1 MRYLTLPEVLRLHGR
16 ILEQS
21 GRGAGLRDLGGLES
35 ALAQPRVTVAGEDA
49 YPSLESKAASLCY
62 SLVNNHPF
70 LDGNKR
76 VGHAAMEVFLV
87 LNGMEI
93 NAGVDEQERVMLSLA
108 AGRMTGDELET
119 WLSKVIRPTIQSN
132 GPR

>member
-1 MRYLTLPEVLRLHGR
+1 MRYLTLPEVLRLHQR
-16 ILEQS
+16 ILQQS
-21 GRGAGLRDLGGLES
+21 GGSAGLRDLGSLES
-35 ALAQPRVTVAGEDA
+35 AIAQPRMTVAGEDA
-49 YPSLESKAASLCY
+49 YPSMESKAAALCY

-93 NAGVDEQERVMLSLA
+93 NAGVDDQERVILSVA
-108 AGRMTGDELET
+108 ASRMRREELVA
-119 WLSKVIRPTIQSN
+119 WLSEVIRPTIQPY

>member
-1 MRYLTLPEVLRLHGR
+1 MRYLTLPEVLRLHQR
-16 ILEQS
+16 ILQQS
-21 GRGAGLRDLGGLES
+21 GGSAGLRDLGGLES
-35 ALAQPRVTVAGEDA
+35 AIAQPRMTVAGEEA
-49 YPSLESKAASLCY
+49 YPSLEGKAAALCY

-93 NAGVDEQERVMLSLA
+93 SAGVDDQERVILSVAASRMRREELA
-108 AGRMTGDELET
+108 A
-119 WLSKVIRPTIQSN
+119 WLSEVIRPTIQSN

>member
-1 MRYLTLPEVLRLHGR
+1 MRYLTLPEVLRLHQR
-16 ILEQS
+16 NLRQS
-21 GRGAGLRDLGGLES
+21 GGSAGLRDLGGLES
-35 ALAQPRVTVAGEDA
+35 AIAQPRMTVAGVDA
-49 YPSLESKAASLCY
+49 YPSLESNAAALCY

-93 NAGVDEQERVMLSLA
+93 NAGVDDQERVILSVAASRMRREELA
-108 AGRMTGDELET
+108 A
-119 WLSKVIRPTIQSN
+119 WLSEVIRPTIQSN